1 MAQPRKYT
9 KQIEIWKTTTESD
22 GYGGN
27 IVTSAK
33 DFTIWANVVARRSSR
48 TNENGQND
56 NFVQTTFTIRN
67 RATLDISIKENF
79 IVYNGLTYNI
89 DSILNVDLDNID
101 IEIQATQREDFTNVI
116 NPSI

>member
-27 IVTSAK
+27 TVTSNL
-33 DFTIWANVVARRSSR
+33 DFTVWANVVTRRSSR

-56 NFVQTTFTIRN
+56 NFVETTFIIRN
-67 RATLDISIKENF
+67 RATLDVSIKENF

-89 DSILNVDLDNID
+89 DSISNIDLDNID
-101 IEIQATQREDFTNVI
+101 IEIQATQRGDFTNII
-116 NPSI
+116 NPSV